1 MGTNANCCEKDEII
15 DQIIQERKEIFNY
28 SPEDD
33 KIPDDASFIT
43 NHGGEYPIE
52 TEEPANFKY
61 EAKYPNLVDG
71 EKIIIQNLGPEHI
84 LQTEDDDEDYNAEMV
99 FNEEQNMYDLN
110 NMKKGELMQMK
121 QLFDLCNANGIPR
134 PCDDFN
140 FQIIQK
146 MLFIIN

>member
-99 FNEEQNMYDLN
+99 FNEEQNMY
-110 NMKKGELMQMK
+110 G
-121 QLFDLCNANGIPR
+121 F
-134 PCDDFN
+134 
-140 FQIIQK
+140 
-146 MLFIIN
+146 